1 MYLASFESA
10 TGLLCQGCVRLPTLP
25 PVGKETC
32 ADWWAEFARLVAS
45 AGALTDGA
53 LALRVRLAENCLL
66 ERVLFVATPARHEWA
81 LRRFLASFTR
91 LDNLIEGSVEL
102 PLDRTRY
109 DQLAAQM
116 PRWRTRVAPPCL
128 AIGDVWFASDFR
140 VAPHLDA
147 LLAEADT
154 FGHQFGYQVHLHA
167 LAPDPERVRAA
178 RKNALRARNL
188 AGVPDAL
195 VRTQQRLADAL
206 DTAAVVYEEFLAVD
220 TPAAAA
226 WLADAVRRH
235 AQGPLA
241 ALKLEPPET
250 EFVAGDYDELLT
262 VALHSGTFIE
272 LAPDEICASA
282 LDERGRAALLGWR
295 PSNDLARRFASR
307 VAPPARAA
315 DNEAVD
321 DMVAPLPPDLKLPV
335 PYDGAE
341 PFIFISYKRQ
351 DIARIAPIM
360 ESLIA
365 AGCHLWYDRGIPG
378 GAEWDALLEQK
389 LKRCQLVLLFVSQS
403 AIQSKYVRREVKFA
417 DALDK
422 PILSVKLEEA
432 QLTHGMNML
441 LTQYQMLDRALADF
455 HEQLQKAIRYITN
468 LTIA

>member
-10 TGLLCQGCVRLPTLP
+10 KGPLCQGCVRLPTLP
-25 PVGKETC
+25 PVAPETC
-32 ADWWAEFARLVAS
+32 ADWWAEFARLVES
-45 AGALTDGA
+45 AGALADGA
-53 LALRVRLAENCLL
+53 LALRVRLNAARLL
-66 ERVLFVATPARHEWA
+66 ERVLFVAAPAHCEWA

-91 LDNLIEGSVEL
+91 LENLIEGSIEL

-109 DQLAAQM
+109 DQLTADM
-116 PRWRTRVAPPCL
+116 PRWRARVAPPCF

-140 VAPHLDA
+140 LTPHLDA
-147 LLAEADT
+147 LVAEADT

-188 AGVPDAL
+188 AGVPVAL
-195 VRTQQRLADAL
+195 ARKQQRLADAL
-206 DTAAVVYEEFLAVD
+206 DTAAIVAEEFLAVD

-226 WLADAVRRH
+226 WLTDAVRRH
-235 AQGPLA
+235 AQEPLA
-241 ALKLEPPET
+241 ALKLDPPET
-250 EFVAGDYDELLT
+250 EFAAGDYDELLT

-272 LAPDEICASA
+272 LAPDEICAGA
-282 LDERGRAALLGWR
+282 LDAKGRAALLGWR
-295 PSNDLARRFASR
+295 PSDDLARRFAAR
-307 VAPPARAA
+307 VVPPAPVEQEAA
-315 DNEAVD
+315 EDTV
-321 DMVAPLPPDLKLPV
+321 VVPLPPDLKLPA
-335 PYDGAE
+335 PYEGAE
-341 PFIFISYKRQ
+341 PYIFISYKRQ
-351 DIARIAPIM
+351 DIARIVPIM
-360 ESLIA
+360 DSLIA

-441 LTQYQMLDRALADF
+441 LTQYQMLDRALSDF
-455 HEQLQKAIRYITN
+455 HTQLQTAIQYITQP
-468 LTIA
+468 TG